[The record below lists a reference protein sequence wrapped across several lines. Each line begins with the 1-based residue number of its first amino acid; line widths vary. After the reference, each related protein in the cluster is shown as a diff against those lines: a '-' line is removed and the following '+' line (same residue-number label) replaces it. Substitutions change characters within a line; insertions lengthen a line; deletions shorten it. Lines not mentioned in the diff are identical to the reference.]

1 MCMEKPRLLVIEDTA
16 ITQVVLKSQFESLGC
31 DVKICGSA
39 EEAWEHLQ
47 TAALPHGI
55 ILDFQLPG
63 EDGPSFFRRLS
74 MDLRFKKIPVIP
86 FTSLLSQRESRGFE
100 KVLDFAASRDTG
112 VEGAAHPMVG
122 KKDGQET
129 HAPPA
134 LILSVGHAFQRSGQ
148 MLPPELRKA
157 MRAIAETLSEST

>member
-1 MCMEKPRLLVIEDTA
+1 MEKPRLLIIEDTP
-16 ITQVVLKSQFESLGC
+16 ITQTVLKSQFESLGC
-31 DVKICGSA
+31 EVKVCGSA

-47 TAALPHGI
+47 NGALPHGI

-74 MDLRFKKIPVIP
+74 MDLRFKTVPVIP

-100 KVLDFAASRDTG
+100 KVLDFAANRDTKTG
-112 VEGAAHPMVG
+112 SAAHPMVE

-129 HAPPA
+129 HVPPA

-157 MRAIAETLSEST
+157 MRTIAESLSQST